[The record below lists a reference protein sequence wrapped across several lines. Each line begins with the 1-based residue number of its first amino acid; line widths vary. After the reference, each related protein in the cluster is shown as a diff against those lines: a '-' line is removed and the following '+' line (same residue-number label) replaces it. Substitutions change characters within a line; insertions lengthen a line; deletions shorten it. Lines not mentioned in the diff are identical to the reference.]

1 MLLTGEDR
9 RERRRRRG
17 RRRRTGRPYNRTGEI
32 VGVPE
37 CRRSASGLGAKLEI

>member
-9 RERRRRRG
+9 RERSRRR

-32 VGVPE
+32 VGVSE
-37 CRRSASGLGAKLEI
+37 LRRSASGLGAKLEI